1 MSPKPTIDECV
12 YCELQL
18 TIEEGVE
25 LLDAVT
31 SMREEGKHPLLD
43 ETFDW
48 MQRQLTDS
56 IAAAADDRPGLLG
69 KPKPKH

>member
-1 MSPKPTIDECV
+1 V
-12 YCELQL
+12 YCNLQL

-31 SMREEGKHPLLD
+31 LMREAGAHPALD
-43 ETFDW
+43 ATFDW
-48 MQRQLTDS
+48 MQRQLKDS
-56 IAAAADDRPGLLG
+56 IVSAADDRPGILG